1 MLRIPAIREMLV
13 AAVIGLTMASC
24 DRPPSAVATAAGDGA
39 DAVSLA
45 GAWQME
51 FRSASGPTTWVA
63 DCVMEQEAR
72 QISGGCT
79 SGFDSLASLNGRLV
93 QDASPPRVT
102 FDLVPKRT
110 ADDAATFSA
119 FTVASEINDAHTQLS
134 GTWRSEDGH
143 GGVLTGGFAATRR

>member
-1 MLRIPAIREMLV
+1 M
-13 AAVIGLTMASC
+13 AAVIGLAVASC
-24 DRPPSAVATAAGDGA
+24 DRPPSARTITDGEA
-39 DAVSLA
+39 VDAVTLA

-51 FRSASGPTTWVA
+51 FRSASGPATWVA
-63 DCVMEQEAR
+63 DCVIEQDAR

-102 FDLVPKRT
+102 FELVPKRT
-110 ADDAATFSA
+110 ADDAVTFSA
-119 FTVASEINDAHTQLS
+119 FAVASEINDTHTQLS
-134 GTWRSEDGH
+134 GTWRAEDGH